1 MQNWI
6 HSSYNEDGI
15 ILSSRIRLARNL
27 KDKSFPHKLSEEQ
40 GREIVK
46 EVEEVFYDNV
56 NKDDFNTR
64 YLWQTNFVDDGI
76 YLEKHFISDRLIS
89 NKNKAAFIINDEETI
104 SVMINE
110 EDHLRI
116 QCITSGYNLDEAY
129 KDAND
134 LDDKLEGKLQ
144 YAYDEELGYLT
155 ACPTNVGTALRA
167 SVMIHLPALTMNNEV
182 SKIFNALNQVGITVR
197 GLYGEGSKAQGNLY
211 QVSNQ
216 VTLGLTEQE
225 IINNLKLVVNQLISE
240 EKRAREML
248 LNTHLTQLEDK
259 IYRSLGILKFSR
271 ILNGDECL
279 KLLSYVRLGLEM
291 GIIKDVN
298 KNTLNELLL
307 ISQRYMIDKIA
318 SKELSY
324 SERDILRAK
333 IVRDKLK

>member
-27 KDKSFPHKLSEEQ
+27 KDKSFPHKLFEEQ

-46 EVEEVFYDNV
+46 EVEEVLYDNV
-56 NKDDFNTR
+56 NKDDFTTI
-64 YLWQTNFVDDGI
+64 YLWQTNSVDDGI

-129 KDAND
+129 KAAND
-134 LDDKLEGKLQ
+134 LDDKLEGRLQ

-197 GLYGEGSKAQGNLY
+197 GLYGEGSKAEGNLY

-248 LNTHLTQLEDK
+248 LNTHLIQLEDK
-259 IYRSLGILKFSR
+259 VYRSLGVLKFSR
-271 ILNGDECL
+271 LLNGDECL

-291 GIIKDVN
+291 GIIKDVD

-307 ISQRYMIDKIA
+307 ISQRSMLDKIA

>member
-129 KDAND
+129 KAAND

-182 SKIFNALNQVGITVR
+182 SKIFNALNQVGIAVR
-197 GLYGEGSKAQGNLY
+197 GLYGEGSKAEGNLY

-216 VTLGLTEQE
+216 ITLGLTEQE

-271 ILNGDECL
+271 LLNGDECL

-307 ISQRYMIDKIA
+307 ISQRSMLDKMA
-318 SKELSY
+318 LKELSY
-324 SERDILRAK
+324 AERDILRAK

>member
-15 ILSSRIRLARNL
+15 ILSSRIRFARNF
-27 KDKSFPHKLSEEQ
+27 KNKSFPHKLSEEQ

-46 EVEEVFYDNV
+46 EVEEVFYNNS
-56 NKDDFNTR
+56 NKDDFITR
-64 YLWQTNFVDDGI
+64 YLWNTNPIDDGI
-76 YLEKHFISDRLIS
+76 YLEKHFISDRLIL
-89 NKNKAAFIINDEETI
+89 NKDKAAFIINKEETI
-104 SVMINE
+104 SIMINE

-129 KDAND
+129 KVANN

-144 YAYDEELGYLT
+144 YAYDEKLGYLT
-155 ACPTNVGTALRA
+155 ACPTNIGTALRA
-167 SVMIHLPALTMNNEV
+167 SVMIHLPALTMNNEI
-182 SKIFNALNQVGITVR
+182 SKIFNALNQVGIIVR
-197 GLYGEGSKAQGNLY
+197 GLYGEGSKAQGNIY
-211 QVSNQ
+211 QISNQ
-216 VTLGLTEQE
+216 VTLGLTEEE
-225 IINNLKLVVNQLISE
+225 IINNLKVVVNQLISE
-240 EKRAREML
+240 EKRARERFA
-248 LNTHLTQLEDK
+248 NTHLNQLEDK
-259 IYRSLGILKFSR
+259 IYRSLGVLKFSR
-271 ILNGDECL
+271 ILSSEECL

-307 ISQRYMIDKIA
+307 ISQRAMVDKMA
-318 SKELSY
+318 LKELSY